1 MKIHRAET
9 VVRYHIAF
17 DPHEAKDL
25 DGHPVLR
32 NKIHVRPDRG
42 GGRYSRGADAML
54 TRSEINEVCDALG
67 VNGREFM
74 ARYAGI
80 ETPSSVS
87 VSLGLVL

>member
-9 VVRYHIAF
+9 VVRYHITF
-17 DPHEAKDL
+17 DPREAKVIDE
-25 DGHPVLR
+25 HPMLR
-32 NKIHVRPDRG
+32 NKIRVRPDRG

-54 TRSEINEVCDALG
+54 TRADINDVCDALG

-74 ARYAGI
+74 ARYANI
-80 ETPSSVS
+80 ATPTSVS